1 MARANGAHGYRA
13 VLSAPRMALNGT
25 VIRTGTIAI
34 LLCSVILCVF
44 TYLAVLADPS
54 IPLLFAWRKLRLF
67 PWLADLRLNPV
78 GTFVQT
84 TGKAIAGLVL
94 LYSTGAQVKTLFRH
108 AKGDVSFSAH
118 EAWHSGR
125 ANSHALVTAIALL
138 ILVATGTLLS
148 ALALG
153 LPGRI
158 PVAGEIFAGFG
169 FLLALPLVFLLLVCL
184 ALIAGTLTV
193 GVAIANT
200 LDDDWLGTLV
210 NVGALLWSQWW
221 RFLVYEG
228 IVFCITIASWLAAT
242 GLLFTCTGLAI
253 VLVGLTTQGRLAA
266 VAYVASQFVPG
277 LDWVLSRVVPQFDV
291 WSIVVGPGVA
301 VGGAFVSFGILF
313 LLAVVT
319 GYAAGVWS
327 AGQMATYAELRRHQ
341 YSQDIFEKEDMIDR
355 VAALAPTLKSGRHE
369 AGVIAPSGERK
380 DAGDQKPP
388 AS

>member
-25 VIRTGTIAI
+25 VVRIGTIAI
-34 LLCSVILCVF
+34 LVCSVILCVF

-94 LYSTGAQVKTLFRH
+94 LYATGTQVKTLFRY
-108 AKGDVSFSAH
+108 AKGDVSFSAY

-153 LPGRI
+153 LPGRV
-158 PVAGEIFAGFG
+158 PVAGEIFAALG
-169 FLLALPLVFLLLVCL
+169 FLAALPLAFLLLVCV
-184 ALIAGTLTV
+184 ALVAGTLTV

-221 RFLVYEG
+221 RFLVCEG
-228 IVFCITIASWLAAT
+228 IVFCVTIASWLAGM
-242 GLLFTCTGLAI
+242 GLLFTCTGLALA
-253 VLVGLTTQGRLAA
+253 LVGLTTQGRLAA

-277 LDWVLSRVVPQFDV
+277 LDRVLSRVVPQFDV

-301 VGGAFVSFGILF
+301 IGGAFVSAGILF

-327 AGQMATYAELRRHQ
+327 AGQMVTYAELRRHQ
-341 YSQDIFEKEDMIDR
+341 YSQNIYEKEDMIDR
-355 VAALAPTLKSGRHE
+355 VAALAHARESGRHE
-369 AGVIAPSGERK
+369 AGAPLPVNEK
-380 DAGDQKPP
+380 DAGDQESP